1 MPCYFAPVEW
11 LDRRFPMGIE
21 RFRRACVALLS
32 VSVVSLG
39 MQAPAAAGVV
49 GTAEAIAAR
58 QDEGARALVDA
69 TLARADVRA
78 QLEGMGVDPGA
89 IEGRLDALSEAEIA
103 TLAGQIEQAPAG
115 GDALAVIGVVFVVLI
130 ILELVGVIDI
140 FKKT

>member
-1 MPCYFAPVEW
+1 
-11 LDRRFPMGIE
+11 MGIE

-32 VSVVSLG
+32 ASLGSLG
-39 MQAPAAAGVV
+39 MQAPAVAGVV

-58 QDEGARALVDA
+58 QDDGARALVDA

-78 QLEGMGVDPGA
+78 QLDSMGVDPAA
-89 IEGRLDALSEAEIA
+89 IEGRLDALSQAEIA
-103 TLAGQIEQAPAG
+103 ALAGQIEQAPAG
-115 GDALAVIGVVFVVLI
+115 GDALAVIGIVFVVLI

>member
-1 MPCYFAPVEW
+1 
-11 LDRRFPMGIE
+11 MGIE
-21 RFRRACVALLS
+21 RFRRACVAVLS
-32 VSVVSLG
+32 ASLVSLG

-49 GTAEAIAAR
+49 GTAEAIASQAS
-58 QDEGARALVDA
+58 GARAVVDA

-115 GDALAVIGVVFVVLI
+115 GDALAVIGIVFVVLI

>member
-1 MPCYFAPVEW
+1 
-11 LDRRFPMGIE
+11 MGIE

-32 VSVVSLG
+32 ASLVSLG